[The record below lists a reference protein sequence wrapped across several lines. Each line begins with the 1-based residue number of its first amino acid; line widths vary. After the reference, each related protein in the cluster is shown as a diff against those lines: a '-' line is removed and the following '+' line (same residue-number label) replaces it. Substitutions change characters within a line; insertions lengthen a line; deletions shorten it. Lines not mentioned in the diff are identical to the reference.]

1 MPILAILTTPLATAN
16 GLGAINQT
24 KKQMEMKKIFFVA
37 IGLACLMASCTKD
50 STIEQPKVNPFAG
63 REVIFST
70 NADDNSSRTI
80 YGDEEKTTATD
91 GTITS
96 WYYPVYWK
104 KGDQILVYGKDSKTK
119 ATYDVNVEKD
129 GTQNF
134 ATSLDKVEA
143 NGVQWGTNDKSDFF
157 AVYPAKDAS
166 FNEDGS
172 INTTI
177 AQTQYNVF
185 AAANVDE
192 EGNAAGWVGQPFDTD
207 ATNPTMTNA
216 IMYAYTK
223 DASAYELNEEGT
235 IKKDTN
241 GNPIPNQKVELN
253 FKPFSTVLKFRLAGF
268 AANLE
273 TSAIVNV
280 TKITITAPADYKIS
294 GDFTVTPT
302 VTDGTVSATAKA
314 STSDSQ
320 NTIEII
326 PIISTGSYLPITVGQ
341 YVEFNVFAMPLANQ
355 QILTSGNWT
364 VKVETAMHG
373 NYTCTLKPTADKTL
387 APGKIHKIAVPAIT
401 SLNTVEWDYSKWM
414 TQIPPKVYLSELSVP
429 GTWYTNDSDYQATTD
444 VATLYAAGI
453 RAFNIDCRISKD
465 ENTNDGGGLTGRLD
479 KNWSD
484 SDYTNGNAY
493 LACAGTE
500 KWDGVSNY
508 QYISNGTFVLDVVK
522 QICTTAQKHTDEY
535 VVIVFT
541 YAESPKVNSGSIFG
555 TVRPDY
561 ITTELNTIL
570 NTAGIKEYI
579 YTGITKDT
587 TIEDVLTSG
596 KNVIVKINHSNVDFA
611 TSTSPS
617 FDMPDGVMASF
628 GSMAK
633 SDYIEIGVTDITT
646 GIADSSSDY
655 YGYYSKMQSYPI
667 YNGKTASGLTYYYHQ
682 AQKTTNDKTQ
692 GVTTYTATPTLGN
705 RMDAIDD
712 ILEKATEIYDN
723 SDHNAWYQIAIGG
736 SIDGDDPAGVSPLVT
751 YLKSKI
757 DEKAIT
763 DPSPVGIVLMNHA
776 TSTGA
781 ELVKSII
788 DMNAKFYLKRE
799 GGDITTGGTDDSGSG
814 SGSGNTEGGS
824 GTGGETLPDN

>member
-37 IGLACLMASCTKD
+37 IGIACLMASCTKD

-119 ATYDVNVEKD
+119 ATYDVNVEND

-143 NGVQWGTNDKSDFF
+143 NGVQWGTNATSDFF

-223 DASAYELNEEGT
+223 DASAYELDG
-235 IKKDTN
+235 N
-241 GNPIPNQKVELN
+241 GNIKTDANGDPIPNQKVDLN

-268 AANLE
+268 AANLN
-273 TSAIVNV
+273 TSAVVNV
-280 TKITITAPADYKIS
+280 TKITITAPTDYRIS

-302 VTDGTVSATAKA
+302 VTDGKVSATAKA

-341 YVEFNVFAMPLANQ
+341 YVEFNVFAMPIADQ
-355 QILTSGNWT
+355 QILTTGNWT

-373 NYTCTLKPTADKTL
+373 NYTCTLKPTANKTL

-429 GTWYTNDSDYQATTD
+429 GTWYSSHSSYQNNTNLTTQ
-444 VATLYAAGI
+444 YKAGI
-453 RAFNIDCRISKD
+453 RGFNLDCRITYG
-465 ENTNDGGGLTGRLD
+465 EE
-479 KNWSD
+479 
-484 SDYTNGNAY
+484 GNSNAGQY
-493 LACAGTE
+493 LVVAGT
-500 KWDGVSNY
+500 DGVGTAGYNY
-508 QYISNGTFVLDVVK
+508 DSGDLVLDHLKTIAGV
-522 QICTTAQKHTDEY
+522 IAEDEY
-535 VVIVFT
+535 VVVVLTI
-541 YAESPKVNSGSIFG
+541 AEKPLTRDPLFESIIISG
-555 TVRPDY
+555 TVDPATVIPA
-561 ITTELNTIL
+561 ITTMLNDNATALKLYTSKIDS
-570 NTAGIKEYI
+570 NT
-579 YTGITKDT
+579 TV
-587 TIEDVLTSG
+587 EDVLG
-596 KNVIVKINHSNVDFA
+596 KMIVKINTNN
-611 TSTSPS
+611 STIANYTYPTNAL
-617 FDMPDGVMASF
+617 VSF
-628 GSMAK
+628 GSMAM
-633 SDYIEIGVTDITT
+633 SDYKTENITDIF
-646 GIADSSSDY
+646 SSPYTKY
-655 YGYYSKMQSYPI
+655 YAAMQSASMYWG
-667 YNGKTASGLTYYYHQ
+667 NTATDLTYYYHQ
-682 AQKTTNDKTQ
+682 AQKTEPDATNAS
-692 GVTTYTATPTLGN
+692 TTNIPSLKD
-705 RMDAIDD
+705 RMNAIDD
-712 ILEKATEIYDN
+712 IIAKSTEIYDN
-723 SDHNAWYQIAIGG
+723 STHDAWFQLGIGG
-736 SIDGDDPAGVSPLVT
+736 YTYTIDWKGSVKASQTGASDTLNPYVQDLIEA
-751 YLKSKI
+751 KI
-757 DEKAIT
+757 NT

-776 TSTGA
+776 TDANGNA
-781 ELVKSII
+781 IQLVKDII
-788 DMNAKFYLKRE
+788 NMNAKFYLKRE
-799 GGDITTGGTDDSGSG
+799 GGDITTGGTDGSGSG

-824 GTGGETLPDN
+824 STGGETLPDN

>member
-1 MPILAILTTPLATAN
+1 MPILAILTTPLETAN
-16 GLGAINQT
+16 GQAINQT

-37 IGLACLMASCTKD
+37 IGIACLMASCTKD

-80 YGDEEKTTATD
+80 YGEEIKTETD

-104 KGDQILVYGKDSKTK
+104 TGDQILVYGKDSKTK
-119 ATYDVNVEKD
+119 ATYDVNVTSD
-129 GTQNF
+129 GTQNY
-134 ATSLDKVEA
+134 ANSLDKVEA
-143 NGVQWGTNDKSDFF
+143 NGVQWGENATSDFF
-157 AVYPAKDAS
+157 AVYPAKGAS

-185 AAANVDE
+185 SAAEIDEDGNVV
-192 EGNAAGWVGQPFDTD
+192 GGWVGQPFDTD

-223 DASAYELNEEGT
+223 DASAYELDE
-235 IKKDTN
+235 N
-241 GNPIPNQKVELN
+241 GNIKTDANGDPIPNQKVELN

-268 AANLE
+268 SSNLE
-273 TSAIVNV
+273 SETIVNV
-280 TKITITAPADYKIS
+280 TKITITAPNDYRIS

-302 VTDGTVSATAKA
+302 VTDGTVSATAEA
-314 STSDSQ
+314 STSSQ

-326 PIISTGSYLPITVGQ
+326 PIISTGTYLPITVGQ
-341 YVEFNVFAMPLANQ
+341 YVEFNVFAMPIANQ
-355 QILTSGNWT
+355 QILASGNWT

-373 NYTCTLKPTADKTL
+373 NYTCTLKPTEDKTL

-414 TQIPPKVYLSELSVP
+414 TQIPKPVYLSELSVP

-444 VATLYAAGI
+444 LATLYAAGI
-453 RAFNIDCRISKD
+453 RAFNIDCRISKKD
-465 ENTNDGGGLTGRLD
+465 CNDAYNGNYLKAEKAWTD
-479 KNWSD
+479 T
-484 SDYTNGNAY
+484 DYTDGKGY

-500 KWDGVSNY
+500 PTPTIGFSDYQNLPGEGTYVSTV
-508 QYISNGTFVLDVVK
+508 ISDIIT
-522 QICTTAQKHTDEY
+522 IAQKHPDEY
-535 VVIVFT
+535 VYIVVTF
-541 YAESPKVNSGSIFG
+541 AEKPLTNSGVIFG

-561 ITTELNTIL
+561 ITTELKTIL
-570 NTAGIKEYI
+570 ETEGIKEYI

-628 GSMAK
+628 ASMAQ
-633 SDYIEIGVTDITT
+633 SGYISTGVTDIIL
-646 GIADSSSDY
+646 GIADSSSNY
-655 YGYYSKMQSYPI
+655 YGYYSQMQEYPI
-667 YNGKTASGLTYYYHQ
+667 YNGKTATDMTFYYHQ
-682 AQKTTNDKTQ
+682 AQRTTDDDTQ
-692 GVTTYTATPTLGN
+692 GVTTYTSTPTLGN
-705 RMDAIDD
+705 RMDAIDN
-712 ILEKATEIYDN
+712 IIEKATEIYDR

-736 SIDGDDPAGVSPLVT
+736 SIDGDNPAGVSPLVT
-751 YLKSKI
+751 YLKEKI
-757 DEKAIT
+757 DDKAMR

-776 TSTGA
+776 TTTGA

-799 GGDITTGGTDDSGSG
+799 GGDITTGGGSSSGG
-814 SGSGNTEGGS
+814 GTEGGGDEG
-824 GTGGETLPDN
+824 GTGGEGLPEE

>member
-1 MPILAILTTPLATAN
+1 
-16 GLGAINQT
+16 
-24 KKQMEMKKIFFVA
+24 MEMKKIFFVA

-80 YGDEEKTTATD
+80 YGTEVKPTETD
-91 GTITS
+91 AP

-104 KGDQILVYGKDSKTK
+104 TGDQILVYGKDSKTT
-119 ATYDVNVEKD
+119 ATYDVNVGDND
-129 GTQNF
+129 GKQNY
-134 ATSLDKVEA
+134 ANSLDKVEA
-143 NGVQWGTNDKSDFF
+143 NGVQWGENAKSDFF
-157 AVYPAKDAS
+157 AVYPAKGAS

-185 AAANVDE
+185 DAVAVDTDGNVV
-192 EGNAAGWVGQPFDTD
+192 GGWVSQPFDTD

-223 DASAYELNEEGT
+223 DASAYELDDNGE
-235 IKKDTN
+235 IKTDTN

-268 AANLE
+268 SSNLNSK
-273 TSAIVNV
+273 TVVNV
-280 TKITITAPADYKIS
+280 TKITITAPNDYKIS

-302 VTDGTVSATAKA
+302 VTDGTVSATATA
-314 STSDSQ
+314 GSNSQ

-341 YVEFNVFAMPLANQ
+341 YIEFNVFAMPIADQ
-355 QILTSGNWT
+355 KILSSGNWT

-373 NYTCTLKPTADKTL
+373 NHTCTLKPTTDKTL
-387 APGKIHKIAVPAIT
+387 APGKIHKIAVPAIE
-401 SLNTVEWDYSKWM
+401 SLNDVEWDYSRWM

-429 GTWYTNDSDYQATTD
+429 GTWYTNDSNYQATTD
-444 VATLYAAGI
+444 IATLYAAGI
-453 RAFNIDCRISKD
+453 RAFNIDCRISK
-465 ENTNDGGGLTGRLD
+465 
-479 KNWSD
+479 KNCDD
-484 SDYTNGNAY
+484 SEHFGFLGAEAAWTDTDYTDGKGY

-500 KWDGVSNY
+500 PTPTIGFSNTQILSGEGTYVSKV
-508 QYISNGTFVLDVVK
+508 ISDIIT
-522 QICTTAQKHTDEY
+522 IARKHTDEY
-535 VVIVFT
+535 VIIIFT
-541 YAESPKVNSGSIFG
+541 YAEKPLTNSGTDFG

-570 NTAGIKEYI
+570 NTEGIKEYI

-587 TIEDVLTSG
+587 TIEDILTSG

-611 TSTSPS
+611 TSTSLE
-617 FDMPDGVMASF
+617 FDMPTGIMASF
-628 GSMAK
+628 ASMAK
-633 SDYIEIGVTDITT
+633 SGYIATGVTDITAS
-646 GIADSSSDY
+646 IMDSSSKY

-667 YNGKTASGLTYYYHQ
+667 YNGKTATDMTFYYHQ
-682 AQKTTNDKTQ
+682 AQYTTNDETQ

-705 RMDAIDD
+705 RMDAIDS

-751 YLKSKI
+751 YLKEQV
-757 DEKAIT
+757 DAKAISN
-763 DPSPVGIVLMNHA
+763 PSPVGIVLMNHA
-776 TSTGA
+776 TTTGA
-781 ELVKSII
+781 DLVKSII
-788 DMNAKFYLKRE
+788 SMNAKFYLKRKGGNIITG
-799 GGDITTGGTDDSGSG
+799 GGDGSDSS
-814 SGSGNTEGGS
+814 NTEGGS
-824 GTGGETLPDN
+824 STTDGDQGDDQE

>member
-1 MPILAILTTPLATAN
+1 MPILAILTTPLVTAS
-16 GLGAINQT
+16 GQGAINQT

-37 IGLACLMASCTKD
+37 IGIACLMASCTKD

-80 YGDEEKTTATD
+80 YGTEVKPTETD
-91 GTITS
+91 AS

-134 ATSLDKVEA
+134 ATSLNKVEA
-143 NGVQWGTNDKSDFF
+143 NGVQWGTNATSDFF

-172 INTTI
+172 INTKI

-185 AAANVDE
+185 AAAGVDT

-294 GDFTVTPT
+294 GDFTITPT
-302 VTDGTVSATAKA
+302 VTDGTVSATAEA

-364 VKVETAMHG
+364 VKVETALHG
-373 NYTCTLKPTADKTL
+373 NYTCTLKPTANKEL

-401 SLNTVEWDYSKWM
+401 SLNTVEWNYSKWM

-429 GTWYTNDSDYQATTD
+429 GTWYTNDSKYQATTD
-444 VATLYAAGI
+444 VATLYNAGI
-453 RAFNIDCRISKD
+453 RAFNIDCRVTK
-465 ENTNDGGGLTGRLD
+465 NPGRLQI
-479 KNWSD
+479 SD
-484 SDYTNGNAY
+484 GYITSKWADTDYPDDCY

-500 KWDGVSNY
+500 RAWGVSSY
-508 QYISNGTFVLDVVK
+508 QLTSLGAKVSDVVQQLCNLAAANPK
-522 QICTTAQKHTDEY
+522 EY
-535 VVIVFT
+535 IVIVFT
-541 YAESPKVNSGSIFG
+541 FAEKPMTNSGDTTFGSIK
-555 TVRPDY
+555 PEY
-561 ITTELNTIL
+561 ITAMLKNIL
-570 NTAGIKEYI
+570 QADNIAKYLH
-579 YTGITKDT
+579 TGINKDT
-587 TIEDVLTSG
+587 TIEDVLTPDANNVVR
-596 KNVIVKINHSNVDFA
+596 NVIVKINHSNVDFA

-617 FDMPDGVMASF
+617 FDMPTGIMASF
-628 GSMAK
+628 ASMAK
-633 SDYIEIGVTDITT
+633 SGYTAIGVTDIIT
-646 GIADSSSDY
+646 GITNSSSNY

-667 YNGKTASGLTYYYHQ
+667 YNGKTASGLMYHYHQ
-682 AQKTTNDKTQ
+682 AQNTTNDTTQ

-705 RMDAIDD
+705 RMDAIDN
-712 ILEKATEIYDN
+712 IIAESTKVY
-723 SDHNAWYQIAIGG
+723 NASAHDAWFQIGIGG
-736 SIDGDDPAGVSPLVT
+736 SIDGDDPAGMAPLVT
-751 YLKSKI
+751 YLKTQI

-799 GGDITTGGTDDSGSG
+799 GGDITTGGDDDSGSG